1 MTASLLEPDEDS
13 PLEVSNAS
21 GRGPFVVLCDHAGRR
36 IPRQLGNLGL
46 SEAELCAHIAW
57 DLGARGLASLLAHT
71 LDAPLFMQRYSR
83 LVIDC
88 NRPLDAP
95 DSIPETSGGVTIPGN
110 QGLSAA
116 ARAARVQAVF
126 EPYHAGIAAALAARP
141 RYALVTVHS
150 FTPELYGE
158 RRPFHAGVLYAR
170 DTRLAAPLLAQ
181 LRADDELIIG
191 DNQPYAASAQS
202 DFAII
207 EYGER
212 RGAPYVELEV
222 RQDLLTD
229 EAGQRAWAA
238 RWADELRIASN
249 AFHW

>member
-1 MTASLLEPDEDS
+1 MTPGLLEPDEES
-13 PLEVSNAS
+13 PLEICNVD

-36 IPRQLGNLGL
+36 VPRALGTLGL

-57 DLGARGLASLLAHT
+57 DIGARGLALRLAQE

-88 NRPLDAP
+88 NRPLDAI
-95 DSIPETSGGVTIPGN
+95 DSIPEASGGVTIAGN
-110 QGLSAA
+110 HGLSPE
-116 ARAARVQAVF
+116 ARAARVRAVF
-126 EPYHAGIAAALAARP
+126 EPYHAGIAAALAARG

-170 DTRLAAPLLAQ
+170 DTRLAAPLLAR
-181 LRADDELIIG
+181 LRADEGWVIG
-191 DNQPYAASAQS
+191 DNQPYAASTRS
-202 DFAII
+202 DFAVI

-222 RQDLLTD
+222 RQDLLAD

-238 RWADELRIASN
+238 RLADALRIASA